1 MKRVLLTALTLAV
14 LVWVAGASQFG
25 GGAPAKLPLNLGAI
39 HPRISP
45 NGQRIAVSY
54 QGAIW
59 TVPRDGGT
67 LTRLT
72 DGRGF
77 DIEPVWSPDGKRIAY
92 VNTPTMGAG
101 ELRVIDANTGTPVK
115 LPNRVDVLGTAVY
128 QKIEFIPPFANR
140 VLGVLRVDGE
150 HLGLGWVDL
159 DTGETK
165 SLLTAPTWSRFAM
178 FPGGNWLA
186 YTATMDVPGEQ
197 GGNDGP
203 QTDIWRISLNG
214 GGTEK
219 IVRFPS
225 RIYDLCW
232 KSSESLIV
240 VSDLGGV
247 HNDLWEV
254 PTQLPLRFMHKTTFG
269 QADEDRPSVSSHDGV
284 QSSRWL
290 VYSDNRQGATALVVR
305 DLRSGHERT
314 VAIDR
319 LDFRQPTGELV
330 LRIPDDKNGLRVTAR
345 VSVEHLDGK
354 FFAPPG
360 SLHRVL
366 RDVGHFYWPIPHG
379 TSWSHQVL
387 PAGKYRVR
395 AFRGPEYK
403 VATHEVDVIAG
414 KTIGL
419 DVELERWTHQA
430 ERGWYSGEN
439 HIHANYGY
447 GQWYNT
453 PETMLAQSAGEDLNV
468 SNFMVANSDTDGI
481 FDREFFRGGVDPIS
495 TPETILYWNQ
505 EFRSTIWGHMTLV
518 NLKQVVEPI
527 MTGFKDTTNPW
538 DVPTNSDIADRTH
551 WQKGIV
557 NYTHVAQNPDD
568 PYQNPYTGKGI
579 PIDVA
584 LGKIDSLD
592 INNTYAGT
600 VPLWYRMLNC
610 GFHLTASAGT
620 DCFLNRISSR
630 LPGSDRVYV
639 KVEGGMLNYSA
650 WIDGL
655 RAGQSFVTNGP
666 MLELTVG
673 NHGIGDT
680 IKLDAPTELSV
691 KARATSQ
698 FPLDK
703 VELVQNGQVIATA
716 TLSADKREGVV
727 DQRVKLERSGWFS
740 FRATGPGHA
749 DHPAGSLDAHTSP
762 IYVEVRGTPAGSRA
776 DAEYFL
782 KWIER
787 LSIALR
793 VRDRV
798 PNDEL
803 RRHIQNQ
810 LESARSVYLKIAEQG
825 R

>member
-1 MKRVLLTALTLAV
+1 
-14 LVWVAGASQFG
+14 
-25 GGAPAKLPLNLGAI
+25 
-39 HPRISP
+39 
-45 NGQRIAVSY
+45 
-54 QGAIW
+54 
-59 TVPRDGGT
+59 
-67 LTRLT
+67 
-72 DGRGF
+72 
-77 DIEPVWSPDGKRIAY
+77 
-92 VNTPTMGAG
+92 
-101 ELRVIDANTGTPVK
+101 
-115 LPNRVDVLGTAVY
+115 
-128 QKIEFIPPFANR
+128 
-140 VLGVLRVDGE
+140 
-150 HLGLGWVDL
+150 L
-159 DTGETK
+159 D
-165 SLLTAPTWSRFAM
+165 
-178 FPGGNWLA
+178 
-186 YTATMDVPGEQ
+186 Y
-197 GGNDGP
+197 
-203 QTDIWRISLNG
+203 
-214 GGTEK
+214 
-219 IVRFPS
+219 
-225 RIYDLCW
+225 
-232 KSSESLIV
+232 
-240 VSDLGGV
+240 
-247 HNDLWEV
+247 
-254 PTQLPLRFMHKTTFG
+254 
-269 QADEDRPSVSSHDGV
+269 
-284 QSSRWL
+284 
-290 VYSDNRQGATALVVR
+290 
-305 DLRSGHERT
+305 
-314 VAIDR
+314 
-319 LDFRQPTGELV
+319 RQPTGELV
-330 LRIPDDKNGLRVTAR
+330 LVTGDAEKRANIKTTRLPANITAR
-345 VSVEHLDGK
+345 VSVEQQDGK
-354 FFAPPG
+354 FMAPPG

-366 RDVGHFYWPIPHG
+366 RDVGHYYCTPPTHDERHW
-379 TSWSHQVL
+379 WL

-403 VATHEVDVIAG
+403 VSSRDIEVIAG
-414 KTIGL
+414 QSSRLTV
-419 DVELERWTHQA
+419 DLERWTHQA
-430 ERGWYSGEN
+430 KLGWYSGEN

-592 INNTYAGT
+592 INNSYAGT

-639 KVEGGMLNYSA
+639 KVEGGLLTYSA

-655 RAGQSFVTNGP
+655 RAGRTFVTNGP

-680 IKLDAPTELSV
+680 IKLEATTELPV

-703 VELVQNGQVIATA
+703 VELIQNGQVIATA
-716 TLSADKREGVV
+716 TLAPDKREGVL
-727 DQRVKLERSGWFS
+727 DQRVKLERSGWLS
-740 FRATGPGHA
+740 FRATGPGHP
-749 DHPAGSLDAHTSP
+749 DHPAGSLEAHTSP
-762 IYVEVRGTPAGSRA
+762 IYVEVRGTPAGSRT
-776 DAEYFL
+776 DAEYFM

-787 LSIALR
+787 LSVALR

-810 LESARSVYLKIAEQG
+810 LEAARAVYLKIAEQG

>member
-1 MKRVLLTALTLAV
+1 MKRVLLTGLTLLV
-14 LVWVAGASQFG
+14 LAWVAGASQFTG
-25 GGAPAKLPLNLGAI
+25 RGPEKVPPNLGAI
-39 HPRISP
+39 HPRISHD
-45 NGQRIAVSY
+45 GKRIAVSY

-67 LTRLT
+67 MTRLT
-72 DGRGF
+72 NGRGF
-77 DIEPVWSPDGKRIAY
+77 DIEPTWSPDSKRIAY
-92 VNTPTMGAG
+92 VNTPTMGSG
-101 ELRVIDANTGTPVK
+101 ELRVIDATTGTPVK
-115 LPNRVDVLGTAVY
+115 LPKRVDVLGTASY
-128 QKIEFIPPFANR
+128 QKLEFISPFTNR

-165 SLLTAPTWSRFAM
+165 SLLTLPSGSRYAM
-178 FPGGNWLA
+178 YGSNWLA
-186 YTATMDVPGEQ
+186 YTTTMDVPGEQ

-203 QTDIWRISLNG
+203 QTDIWRISLHG
-214 GGTEK
+214 GGTVK

-225 RIYDLCW
+225 RVHDLCW
-232 KSSESLIV
+232 SGPSLIV

-247 HNDLWEV
+247 HNDLWDVSTDE
-254 PTQLPLRFMHKTTFG
+254 PLRHMRKLTFG
-269 QADEDRPSVSSHDGV
+269 QADEDRPSVSWKDGD
-284 QSSRWL
+284 WL
-290 VYSDNRQGATALVVR
+290 VYTDNRQGATSLVVR

-314 VAIDR
+314 VDVDR

-330 LRIPDDKNGLRVTAR
+330 LLTPHDPSGRSVVAR
-345 VSVEHLDGK
+345 VSLEREDGK

-360 SLHRVL
+360 SLHRVM
-366 RDVGHFYWPIPHG
+366 RDVGHFYWPVPG
-379 TSWSHQVL
+379 GASLRVL

-395 AFRGPEYK
+395 ASRGPEYK
-403 VATHEVDVIAG
+403 MASYDIEIVAGQFTNLTVD
-414 KTIGL
+414 
-419 DVELERWTHQA
+419 LERWTHMA

-592 INNTYAGT
+592 INNSYAGT
-600 VPLWYRMLNC
+600 VPLWYRLLNC

-639 KVEGGMLNYSA
+639 KVEGPLTYPA

-655 RAGQSFVTNGP
+655 RDGRTFVTNGP

-680 IKLDAPTELSV
+680 ITLDAATELPV

-703 VELVQNGQVIATA
+703 VELIQNGHVVATA
-716 TLSADKREGVV
+716 TLSADKREGVL
-727 DQRVKLERSGWFS
+727 DQRVKLERSGWLS
-740 FRATGPGHA
+740 FRATGPGHP
-749 DHPAGSLDAHTSP
+749 DHPAGTLDAHTSP

-787 LSIALR
+787 LSVALR
-793 VRDRV
+793 IRDRV

-825 R
+825 G